1 MNWLPDVPWLR
12 WVVLGVV
19 ALAVVGG
26 IAGAG
31 WAWYSAQEARA
42 REAFVQASELAQQ
55 AQAPPPGA
63 TATPPPT
70 PEARARAIAALDSVL
85 AQHPRAGIV
94 PQAAYQLGNLRYAD
108 GQYAQARGA
117 FEVALAG
124 GATGNLKALCA
135 LGVAYTWE
143 AQKEL
148 AKAQTAYEAAL
159 AGRGPKDFLYEE
171 LLMDLGRV
179 QEFGG
184 HPQSALATYERLLK
198 DVPDSRRADDVRSRI
213 ATLKSAENK

>member
-1 MNWLPDVPWLR
+1 MNWLPTAPLLR
-12 WVVLGVV
+12 WAVLG
-19 ALAVVGG
+19 ALALVLVGG
-26 IAGAG
+26 IVGAG
-31 WAWYSAQEARA
+31 WAWFNAQETRA
-42 REAFVQASELAQQ
+42 REAFAVAVEAVQQ
-55 AQAPPPGA
+55 AQPPAAGASGPAPA
-63 TATPPPT
+63 
-70 PEARARAIAALDSVL
+70 PEARARAIAALESVL
-85 AQHPRAGIV
+85 AQHPRAGVV

-117 FEVALAG
+117 FEVAIAG

-143 AQKEL
+143 AEKSL

-159 AGRGPKDFLYEE
+159 AGRGPKDFLFEE
-171 LLMDLGRV
+171 LLIDLARV

-198 DVPDSRRADDVRSRI
+198 DAPESRRADDIRSRI
-213 ATLKSAENK
+213 ATLKSTEKK

>member
-1 MNWLPDVPWLR
+1 MVQRP
-12 WVVLGVV
+12 
-19 ALAVVGG
+19 GG
-26 IAGAG
+26 ARAGAF
-31 WAWYSAQEARA
+31 AR
-42 REAFVQASELAQQ
+42 ASELVQRAGP
-55 AQAPPPGA
+55 AARDHAHAVPGGAGPP
-63 TATPPPT
+63 
-70 PEARARAIAALDSVL
+70 IALESVL

-124 GATGNLKALCA
+124 GVTGNLKALCA

-143 AQKEL
+143 AQKEP

-159 AGRGPKDFLYEE
+159 AGRGAKDFLYEE
-171 LLMDLGRV
+171 LLMDLARV

-198 DVPDSRRADDVRSRI
+198 DVPESRRADDVRSRI
-213 ATLKSAENK
+213 ATLKSAEKK